1 VTTLLVGIGGTLAV
15 MARYALGRGLA

>member
-1 VTTLLVGIGGTLAV
+1 VTTLLVGIGGTLGV